1 VRPLELTIEGFKSY
15 REQHTF
21 NFESRTL
28 FGIVGPTGAGK
39 SSILE
44 ALIFGL
50 FGKTPRL
57 ERDTKKL
64 IHSGC
69 DEAKVQISFE
79 SAGSAWE
86 VTRVIRT
93 KGPSHVVLKTIDGA
107 GDPVNGDRAV
117 NERIA
122 EILGLDFGAFCASVS
137 LPQGEFDRFLKAT
150 SAERVRILKGVFGLE
165 KVNQLR
171 EAARGHWNLINAE
184 TAGLV
189 SARDMLPENPTQV
202 AQELKESAGA
212 AAKLVS
218 AISGALPDVRRAE
231 QELDRSSVRMTSIAE
246 RRQNTRAALA
256 DLPPDVELLNIES
269 ADDNA
274 SMRWQSAERD
284 WVEASERVRVLNAM
298 AESLEAEGR
307 GQDWCSKLEAELA
320 AHAQLMLLT
329 DQATSELV
337 ALRGKVNQA
346 EADFARARESHS
358 HHESEL
364 VAARAKVFGLHQQHR
379 AHLLRNDLVVG
390 EACPVCQQ
398 VVPSLPSAK
407 VPEALDEAEAALVAA
422 EGVVSKASMAL
433 QVASE
438 SRTLA
443 LDRVRGAEVREKSLS
458 VDRCGREAIIF
469 DLTQGAPDP
478 GQELQDARVQLEK
491 IKASLKAAMVAQDA
505 AISAEKLARLEVE
518 NLAVSR
524 KSLVG
529 KVNHVCGRLNL
540 SPSLVEDEGL
550 AGAARRARAAG
561 QGLTNELDAEIEQVR
576 LSAIADTAVI
586 SEFRKAFGARPQDS
600 CSDVAARSAA
610 DAARLERDW
619 LEAEKAVE
627 RAQQIEAEC
636 KVLTDRK
643 GLYDRLIQDLT
654 DHKFTA
660 HLLEEQRRILSIVA
674 SEKFRELT
682 GRYVFDEQ
690 GDFQVLDL
698 RTGAVRSPDTLSGGE
713 GFLASLSLALALAE
727 TIGREG
733 GPLGSFFLDEGF
745 GSLDPESLE
754 LALDGIEGLAV
765 PGRLIGLISHVG
777 GIQSRLDDLIVLERN
792 DDGSTSVCQEAG
804 PIGYA
809 TNAF

>member
-1 VRPLELTIEGFKSY
+1 MEGFKSY

-93 KGPSHVVLKTIDGA
+93 KGPSHVLLKTIDGA

-122 EILGLDFGAFCASVS
+122 EILGLDFAAFCASVS

-171 EAARGHWNLINAE
+171 EAAKGRWNLINAQ
-184 TAGLV
+184 TAGLA
-189 SARDMLPENPTQV
+189 SAREMLPENPTQV
-202 AQELKESAGA
+202 AEELKQSAA
-212 AAKLVS
+212 TAAKLLS
-218 AISGALPDVRRAE
+218 AISEALPEVRRAE
-231 QELDRSSVRMTSIAE
+231 QQLDRSSARITSISE
-246 RRQNTRAALA
+246 RRLNIRAAL
-256 DLPPDVELLNIES
+256 DSLPPEANLIDIES
-269 ADDNA
+269 AIDKA
-274 SMRWQSAERD
+274 SFRWQTAERD
-284 WVEASERVRVLNAM
+284 SAEAAERVRESNAK

-307 GQDWCSKLEAELA
+307 GQAWCSKLEAELRA
-320 AHAQLMLLT
+320 QAQLLLLAE
-329 DQATSELV
+329 QASSELD
-337 ALRGKVNQA
+337 ALSEKVEQA
-346 EADFARARESHS
+346 ETDLAQARESHS

-364 VAARAKVFGLHQQHR
+364 VAARAKLFDLHQKHR
-379 AHLLRNDLVVG
+379 AHLLRSDLVAG
-390 EACPVCQQ
+390 EACPVCEQ

-407 VPEALDEAEAALVAA
+407 VPEALGNAETALATAERAA
-422 EGVVSKASMAL
+422 SKAAMAQ

-443 LDRVRGAEVREKSLS
+443 LDRVQGAQARAKSLS
-458 VDRCGREAIIF
+458 VDRRSREVEIF
-469 DLTQGAPDP
+469 DLTRGAADP
-478 GQELQDARVQLEK
+478 GQELLDARAQLEAS
-491 IKASLKAAMVAQDA
+491 KASLKAAMVAQDA
-505 AISAEKLARLEVE
+505 ARSAEKLARLEVE
-518 NLAVSR
+518 NLAVTH

-529 KVNHVCGRLNL
+529 KVNHVCGRLDLN
-540 SPSLVEDEGL
+540 PSSVEDESL
-550 AGAARRARAAG
+550 AGLARRAREAG
-561 QGLTNELDAEIEQVR
+561 QELINELDAEIEQMR
-576 LSAIADTAVI
+576 LSAIEESAVI
-586 SEFRKAFGARPQDS
+586 DEFRKGFGARPQDS

-610 DAARLERDW
+610 EASRLERDW
-619 LEAEKAVE
+619 LEAEKAVVQ
-627 RAQQIEAEC
+627 AQQIEAEC
-636 KVLTDRK
+636 KRLTERK
-643 GLYDRLIQDLT
+643 GLYDRLTQDLT

-660 HLLEEQRRILSIVA
+660 HLLEEQRRILSIGA

-809 TNAF
+809 TNVF